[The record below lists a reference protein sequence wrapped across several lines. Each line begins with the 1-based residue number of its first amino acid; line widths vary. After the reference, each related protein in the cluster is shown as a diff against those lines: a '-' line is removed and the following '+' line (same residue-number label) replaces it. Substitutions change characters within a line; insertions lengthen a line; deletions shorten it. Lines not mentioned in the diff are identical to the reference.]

1 MNVDAACID
10 LSIPNLYLV
19 REKREKIYIYIDKTD
34 RHLISY
40 LVYLRKNSSYL
51 VLLVFLL

>member
-40 LVYLRKNSSYL
+40 LVYLRKNYHI
-51 VLLVFLL
+51 